1 MVRSRSDFLILLIF
15 NITVCKS
22 QVGINTATPD
32 ASSALDIESTDGGI
46 LIPRMT
52 TSQKT
57 AIVDPANSLMLY
69 DTDLKQY
76 QYNEGTTSTPNWRAI
91 LSDAVKRDNYKV
103 IKSTADLQDE
113 LVAGGGSSYL
123 LSSNFFYEVSG
134 TITIDYPIDIN
145 DAYLAGLDVGEDVL
159 VNATGGTLFQSTS
172 SGGSLRNLTLNG
184 NNNQL
189 FNVSGDGSQQ
199 FTFHT
204 CIMAGASS
212 VGSFSNLGLV
222 FFDLID
228 FVNEFNIPKFPEKYL
243 RRRSIA
249 QPILKRT
256 TTLGELVSQLE
267 SIAEVIETQDLLLM
281 KRKRNKK
288 YSDKALISQVKSL
301 AHREKLPETTKAL
314 GKFIEGW
321 EKALQWT
328 DFEYLV
334 KKWQTVVKND
344 LDKDRL
350 GVFWALLFLS
360 SENKIEIK
368 QINSLYGP
376 IQIKRIIPD
385 GGLAQLPIENL
396 EVSNASSSAA

>member
-1 MVRSRSDFLILLIF
+1 MIKFL
-15 NITVCKS
+15 
-22 QVGINTATPD
+22 QD
-32 ASSALDIESTDGGI
+32 AAGKGDLDPWDIDVISVIDSFLE
-46 LIPRMT
+46 
-52 TSQKT
+52 
-57 AIVDPANSLMLY
+57 
-69 DTDLKQY
+69 QY
-76 QYNEGTTSTPNWRAI
+76 SHTFERTPNSQNSFQKD
-91 LSDAVKRDNYKV
+91 LSETSEA
-103 IKSTADLQDE
+103 
-113 LVAGGGSSYL
+113 
-123 LSSNFFYEVSG
+123 FFAAS
-134 TITIDYPIDIN
+134 
-145 DAYLAGLDVGEDVL
+145 VL
-159 VNATGGTLFQSTS
+159 VNLKAQVLESDVFKENS
-172 SGGSLRNLTLNG
+172 SDFEDDDDYVCD
-184 NNNQL
+184 Q
-189 FNVSGDGSQQ
+189 DWIDQE
-199 FTFHT
+199 
-204 CIMAGASS
+204 
-212 VGSFSNLGLV
+212 
-222 FFDLID
+222 FD
-228 FVNEFNIPKFPEKYL
+228 IPKYPEKYL

-249 QPILKRT
+249 QPILRRT

-334 KKWQTVVKND
+334 EEWQTVEKND

-396 EVSNASSSAA
+396 EVSNISSSAA

>member
-1 MVRSRSDFLILLIF
+1 MKVSNFNSIDRPQLGPRLLIKF
-15 NITVCKS
+15 
-22 QVGINTATPD
+22 
-32 ASSALDIESTDGGI
+32 
-46 LIPRMT
+46 
-52 TSQKT
+52 
-57 AIVDPANSLMLY
+57 
-69 DTDLKQY
+69 
-76 QYNEGTTSTPNWRAI
+76 
-91 LSDAVKRDNYKV
+91 
-103 IKSTADLQDE
+103 LQDA
-113 LVAGGGSSYL
+113 AGKGDLDPWDIDVISVIDSFLEQYTNTL
-123 LSSNFFYEVSG
+123 PNSSNNNNSYQKDLSETSEAFFAAS
-134 TITIDYPIDIN
+134 
-145 DAYLAGLDVGEDVL
+145 VL
-159 VNATGGTLFQSTS
+159 VNLKAQVLESDVFKEDVSDFEDDYGID
-172 SGGSLRNLTLNG
+172 
-184 NNNQL
+184 NQEWI
-189 FNVSGDGSQQ
+189 NQE
-199 FTFHT
+199 
-204 CIMAGASS
+204 
-212 VGSFSNLGLV
+212 
-222 FFDLID
+222 FD
-228 FVNEFNIPKFPEKYL
+228 IPKYPEKYL

-314 GKFIEGW
+314 GKFIDGW

-396 EVSNASSSAA
+396 EVSNTSSSAA